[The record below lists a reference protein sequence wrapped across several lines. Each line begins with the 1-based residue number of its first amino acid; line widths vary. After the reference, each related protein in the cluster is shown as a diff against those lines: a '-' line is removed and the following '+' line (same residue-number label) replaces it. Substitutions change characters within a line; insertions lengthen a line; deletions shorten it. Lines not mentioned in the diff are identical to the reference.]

1 MDRKFGRAI
10 PAIAGVGLSLSATA
24 CVPGSDHNGQL
35 AELAGDWNLETVIRI
50 NGQGKEIAYAYP
62 SVRHYSDCT
71 NTKSAV
77 LHVSNTSNA
86 TMRIIDHYECMGQAK
101 NDNVLRDQFEVETI
115 ESGRRWYLYYLWD
128 HAPSAPVDQDDQDD
142 QDDEDENGSGNMPI
156 PEREL
161 WYTCTAED
169 FTLICD
175 DMLVQAPAGTRLL
188 FAHED
193 PT

>member
-10 PAIAGVGLSLSATA
+10 PAIAGVGLSLSASA
-24 CVPGSDHNGQL
+24 CAPSSDRNG
-35 AELAGDWNLETVIRI
+35 EFEDLAGDWNLETVIRI

-77 LHVSNTSNA
+77 LHVSDSANA
-86 TMRIIDHYECMGQAK
+86 TMRIVDHYECMGQAK
-101 NDNVLRDQFEVETI
+101 HDNVLRDSFEVETI

-128 HAPSAPVDQDDQDD
+128 HAPSPPVDQDQDAQGNDD
-142 QDDEDENGSGNMPI
+142 QDGSSSLPI

-175 DMLVQAPAGTRLL
+175 DALVQAPAGTRLL
-188 FAHED
+188 FANED
-193 PT
+193 SI